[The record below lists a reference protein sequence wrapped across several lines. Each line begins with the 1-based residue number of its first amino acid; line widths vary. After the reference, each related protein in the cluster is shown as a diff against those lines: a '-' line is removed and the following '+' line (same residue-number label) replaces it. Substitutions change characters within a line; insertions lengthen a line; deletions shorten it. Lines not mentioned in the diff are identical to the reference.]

1 MAFEFA
7 KVVVVG
13 VGLIGGSFSLALKA
27 AGATGRIVGVGRR
40 AQTLERARSLG
51 IVDAVGGMD
60 AATLSDANLVLV
72 AVPVAQTGSVL
83 ASLAPHVGQ
92 STIVT
97 DAGSTKQ
104 DVVAAAR
111 SVMGAR
117 IGQFV
122 PGHPIAGTEH
132 SGPEA
137 AFPELFRDRNVV
149 LTPLAENA
157 AADVARVRRA
167 WEACGARVQEL
178 GIAEHDEILAAVSHL
193 PHVLAFAL
201 VDHVAG
207 RPGGDK
213 FMSFAAGGFRDFTR
227 IASSHPEMWRDICVA
242 NRSALLKELDG
253 YGNAL
258 DALRDMVERG
268 DAAALH
274 TLFEKARE
282 ARNRWLEKNGG

>member
-1 MAFEFA
+1 MASEFA

-27 AGATGRIVGVGRR
+27 ARAAGRIVGVGRR
-40 AQTLERARSLG
+40 PETPERARSLG
-51 IVDAVGGMD
+51 IVDSVGAMD
-60 AATLSDANLVLV
+60 AATLSDADLVLV
-72 AVPVAQTGSVL
+72 AVPAAQTGSVL
-83 ASLAPHVGQ
+83 ALLTPLVGQ

-111 SVMGAR
+111 SAMGAR
-117 IGQFV
+117 VRRFV

-132 SGPEA
+132 SGPDA

-213 FMSFAAGGFRDFTR
+213 YMSFAAGGFRDFTR

-242 NRSALLKELDG
+242 NRSALLKELEG
-253 YGNAL
+253 YGKVL

-274 TLFEKARE
+274 ALFEKARE
-282 ARNRWLEKNGG
+282 ARNRWLKESGS

>member
-13 VGLIGGSFSLALKA
+13 VGLIGGSFALALKA
-27 AGATGRIVGVGRR
+27 AGVAGRIVGVGRR

-60 AATLSDANLVLV
+60 AATLADADLVLV

-83 ASLAPHVGQ
+83 ASLAPLVGP

-97 DAGSTKQ
+97 DAGSTKG

-111 SVMGAR
+111 SAMGAR

-132 SGPEA
+132 SGPDA

-167 WEACGARVQEL
+167 WEACGARAQEL
-178 GIAEHDEILAAVSHL
+178 DIAEHDEILAAVSHL

-213 FMSFAAGGFRDFTR
+213 FMAFAAGGFRDFTR

-242 NRSALLKELDG
+242 NRSALLKELQG
-253 YGNAL
+253 YGKAL

-268 DAAALH
+268 DAAGLRA
-274 TLFEKARE
+274 LFESARE
-282 ARNRWLEKNGG
+282 ARNRWLKESGS

>member
-1 MAFEFA
+1 VAFEFA

-13 VGLIGGSFSLALKA
+13 AGLIGGSFSLALKA

-40 AQTLERARSLG
+40 PETLQRALSLG
-51 IVDAVGGMD
+51 IVDAVGGLD
-60 AATLSDANLVLV
+60 AATLSDAELVLI

-83 ASLAPHVGQ
+83 ASVAPLLGA

-111 SVMGAR
+111 AAMGAR
-117 IGQFV
+117 IGRFV

-137 AFPELFRDRNVV
+137 AFSGLFRDRNVV

-157 AADVARVRRA
+157 AADVVRVRHA

-193 PHVLAFAL
+193 PHALAFAL

-242 NRSALLKELDG
+242 NRTALLKELDG
-253 YGNAL
+253 YGNVL
-258 DALRDMVERG
+258 DALRGMVERG
-268 DAAALH
+268 DAAALYA
-274 TLFEKARE
+274 LFEKARE
-282 ARNRWLEKNGG
+282 ARNRWLKESGS